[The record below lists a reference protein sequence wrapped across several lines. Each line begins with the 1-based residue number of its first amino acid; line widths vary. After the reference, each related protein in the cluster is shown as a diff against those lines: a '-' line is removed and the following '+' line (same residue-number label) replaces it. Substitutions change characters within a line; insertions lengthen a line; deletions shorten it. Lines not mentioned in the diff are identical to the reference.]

1 MVPKGV
7 PKPVPQTVPQ
17 KVSTF
22 KTDHGPQA
30 SSQVGPKLKRVQDGN
45 KDDTEATPTMA
56 IGQSPKS

>member
-30 SSQVGPKLKRVQDGN
+30 SSQVGPKFDPREGYLKRVQDGN
-45 KDDTEATPTMA
+45 KDDPEDNP
-56 IGQSPKS
+56 